1 MSSSIIIF
9 GAGGRVGRAAVAEAV
24 RRGHA
29 VTAAVRDPDKYQDL
43 AGPGVT
49 VVRADATDAAAV
61 ATAAAGHDA
70 AVNASA
76 RLDIP
81 SEKHFVATAK
91 ALITGLDKAGVRRL
105 LVLGIATTL
114 ETAPGVRVM
123 DAPGFPEPYRVF
135 SQGHVAEF
143 ETLTAAPPS
152 APDWLMVV
160 PPLNLDPD
168 GPRTG
173 RYRTAGGTVLD
184 GPGHI
189 SHADLAIALLDEI
202 DEPRHHRI
210 QLAVADFEVYGYKP
224 APGERSAGRGSRR
237 VCRPAG
243 YGIPVGFG
251 GHGVGPTRWRS
262 RMRGL
267 GF

>member
-1 MSSSIIIF
+1 MSRVIIF

-29 VTAAVRDPDKYQDL
+29 VTAAVRDPDKYLDL
-43 AGPGVT
+43 AGPGIT
-49 VVRADATDAAAV
+49 VARADATDASSV
-61 ATAAAGHDA
+61 ASAAAGHDA

-81 SEKHFVATAK
+81 SEEYFTATAK
-91 ALITGLDKAGVRRL
+91 ALLAGLEKAGVGRL

-114 ETAPGVRVM
+114 ETAPGVRIM
-123 DAPGFPEPYRVF
+123 DDPDFPEAHRAF

-152 APDWLMVV
+152 GPDWLMVV
-160 PPLNLDPD
+160 PPLNLGPE

-173 RYRTAGGTVLD
+173 RYRTAEGTVLD

-189 SHADLAIALLDEI
+189 SHADLATALLDEI
-202 DEPRHHRI
+202 EEPRHHRI
-210 QLAVADFEVYGYKP
+210 QLAVAD
-224 APGERSAGRGSRR
+224 
-237 VCRPAG
+237 
-243 YGIPVGFG
+243 
-251 GHGVGPTRWRS
+251 
-262 RMRGL
+262 
-267 GF
+267 